1 MNAALTIFVTV
12 SVVLLLLLAGCGS
25 SSGPSDGDVLISLTD
40 TVIVPAYQELA
51 LEAGRS
57 EAVRQYAGRRAQRCI
72 LGHSTTILACG
83 ARGLDAFGSDVVRSS
98 NGPSLHQPAGFV
110 AN

>member
-25 SSGPSDGDVLISLTD
+25 SSGPSDRDVLISLKD

-51 LEAGRS
+51 LEAPP
-57 EAVRQYAGRRAQRCI
+57 V
-72 LGHSTTILACG
+72 
-83 ARGLDAFGSDVVRSS
+83 
-98 NGPSLHQPAGFV
+98 
-110 AN
+110 